1 MLQFA
6 VASTTAAPPPHPHA
20 LLEAGPLV
28 GADVA
33 DGFWYKWLS
42 SEGRR
47 YGVHDDYLQRTAP
60 NATLPAFLCA
70 RLPTTAAPVRVL
82 DVGAGPLSSVGTD
95 CGPDRPLTLIS
106 TDVLAPQY
114 DATLARVGLEPRV
127 RTQYCPA
134 EAIAR
139 CFAPDY
145 FDMVTSFNALD
156 HAQAPVDGIEQMLT
170 VLKPGGSMVLLHH
183 ANESAQQGGAGMHRW
198 DFYPDPASRRG
209 MESANVFVAGGAHT
223 ESAGQRVDLA
233 ARLRGRA
240 TVATHA
246 PWSSRAAGRNDP
258 RAFVVEIVKA
268 AAS

>member
-6 VASTTAAPPPHPHA
+6 IAATTAAPPPHPHA

-28 GADVA
+28 GADVE

-95 CGPDRPLTLIS
+95 CGPDRPLTLIP

-209 MESANVFVAGGAHT
+209 MESANVFVAGGQHT
-223 ESAGQRVDLA
+223 ERRPGNASTSPRGCAA
-233 ARLRGRA
+233 ARRSRRTRRGRA
-240 TVATHA
+240 ARRGATT
-246 PWSSRAAGRNDP
+246 RARLWW
-258 RAFVVEIVKA
+258 RL
-268 AAS
+268 

>member
-1 MLQFA
+1 GCCACLPLIGRFSVVLFAALFCRFAALHRRNCSGSQFTHAPPSAAPRSAVKTRIGSCFADLNAMLQFA
-6 VASTTAAPPPHPHA
+6 IASTTAAPPPHAHA

-28 GADVA
+28 GADVE

-60 NATLPAFLCA
+60 NTTLPAFLCD
-70 RLPTTAAPVRVL
+70 RLPATRARVL

-95 CGPDRPLTLIS
+95 CGPDRPLTLIP

-156 HAQAPVDGIEQMLT
+156 HAQAPVDGIEQMLA

-183 ANESAQQGGAGMHRW
+183 ANESA
-198 DFYPDPASRRG
+198 
-209 MESANVFVAGGAHT
+209 
-223 ESAGQRVDLA
+223 
-233 ARLRGRA
+233 
-240 TVATHA
+240 
-246 PWSSRAAGRNDP
+246 
-258 RAFVVEIVKA
+258 
-268 AAS
+268 

>member
-1 MLQFA
+1 M
-6 VASTTAAPPPHPHA
+6 
-20 LLEAGPLV
+20 
-28 GADVA
+28 
-33 DGFWYKWLS
+33 
-42 SEGRR
+42 
-47 YGVHDDYLQRTAP
+47 
-60 NATLPAFLCA
+60 
-70 RLPTTAAPVRVL
+70 
-82 DVGAGPLSSVGTD
+82 
-95 CGPDRPLTLIS
+95 
-106 TDVLAPQY
+106 
-114 DATLARVGLEPRV
+114 

-139 CFAPDY
+139 CFAPDF

-209 MESANVFVAGGAHT
+209 MESANVFVAGGQHT

-268 AAS
+268 GAS